1 MGWHILRKDRNF
13 CGTKTKILKYGYANK
28 AVECKHPQIFF
39 TTAKRVEAAFYLK
52 IRKSLFSEKR

>member
-28 AVECKHPQIFF
+28 AVECEHP
-39 TTAKRVEAAFYLK
+39 
-52 IRKSLFSEKR
+52 